1 MRSRKDERGAY
12 SDVVV
17 CYWQIGSQR
26 RLWRLDELVLGAGY
40 KHCYNF
46 YTVYE
51 YGRGRGSKNAALC
64 NRVSGETNLL
74 SPLKIQLRSR

>member
-46 YTVYE
+46 YTVYTSMAE
-51 YGRGRGSKNAALC
+51 GEVAKMLHSAIVF
-64 NRVSGETNLL
+64 RVKRTFYH
-74 SPLKIQLRSR
+74 R